1 MNSTV
6 FRIHGFRFYF
16 FELESGRM
24 HVHVAGPESSAK
36 IWLEPRVELDTSF
49 NVPERKLR
57 EILRIAT
64 LRRNELVAAWK
75 RFSRPAPPHPAPG
88 APAAASPQTS

>member
-24 HVHVAGPESSAK
+24 HVHVSGTESSAK
-36 IWLEPRVELDTSF
+36 IWLEPRVELANSF
-49 NVPERKLR
+49 NVPERNLR

-64 LRRNELVAAWK
+64 LRRTELVAAWK
-75 RFSRPAPPHPAPG
+75 RFSRPAPVHPAPNA
-88 APAAASPQTS
+88 APPRIG